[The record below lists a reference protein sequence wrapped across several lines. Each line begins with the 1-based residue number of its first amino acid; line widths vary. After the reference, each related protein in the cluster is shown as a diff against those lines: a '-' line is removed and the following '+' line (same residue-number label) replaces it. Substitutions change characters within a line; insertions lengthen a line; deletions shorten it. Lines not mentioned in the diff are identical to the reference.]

1 MNKKII
7 FLTLSLI
14 VGSLIFAP
22 LQNSEAAPSTSS
34 YTGSDGSVSKY
45 MTKMVVQPYKK
56 GSPYWSY
63 IVKVC
68 ATDYPLAVATVD
80 LKSDIEKVSLG
91 VNSVIPLGKCS
102 YYGAVMKANDGKTLG
117 ATMMLK
123 SDAANEIQSIL
134 TKLPTST
141 QKDQLIGRL
150 IQLYNALGYVPR
162 F

>member
-7 FLTLSLI
+7 FFTLSAL
-14 VGSLIFAP
+14 VCSLILVP
-22 LQNSEAAPSTSS
+22 LHYSEAQT
-34 YTGSDGSVSKY
+34 YTGNDGSVSKY
-45 MTKMVVQPYKK
+45 MTKLVVKQYKK

-68 ATDYPLAVATVD
+68 ATDYPLAVAAVD
-80 LKSDIEKVSLG
+80 LKSDVEKVSLG
-91 VNSVIPLGKCS
+91 VNAIIPKGQCS

-117 ATMMLK
+117 ATMILK
-123 SDAANEIQSIL
+123 SDAAAEIQNIL

-150 IQLYNALGYVPR
+150 VQLYNMLGYIPR